1 MKAPIIYDGILELA
15 KKVNGEENDLYS
27 HAAYQDFREQFR
39 YPGEVLEQMESYGY
53 NTLEDYIAAM
63 GAVIKIRE
71 YNMEDLP
78 GMYNTTQISDFL
90 LRAKRIALDNNS
102 LFLAYQLMKY
112 SDDGKVFWEATEKS
126 SLEEI
131 FIFLKNV
138 QTGFESSAFLNS
150 KWEFSINYIDY
161 MLQLKEKEI
170 VHLSEYSV
178 SENEAFYRM
187 LEKECSNFLDCYGK
201 NEIKKYPWKD
211 FMLTFAALYTTVVK
225 STQEK
230 YLRSLGFS
238 HFDITYLSA
247 GIWSGEEH
255 SEFYKKS
262 PVRWSY
268 GFRGWFE
275 EYFAQEQDLTEKIIF
290 AYQNFSMPR
299 KINGISD
306 KGTFL
311 FDEMEVGVRLHVNES
326 GLLINESGSFSRGI
340 WHHTDLLLYFYLM
353 DQKKI
358 SFPWYRLNTGYD
370 LTLENGDNFEKIK
383 EFIHFYN
390 KYESLLDDNKQG
402 LHLLL
407 NILLQNNLSYGMQ
420 VFREREVL
428 VNQIFSVNVK
438 SYLLENQSIF
448 SDEQWDVLVEDG
460 YITIQELYEA
470 SPYWTMDYIKPL
482 NTPEKRSFFKIFCEE
497 RHWLFTETDLA
508 RLKSL
513 FNNNWLS
520 RISSYEQ
527 TLEIP
532 DMPMEELRELIDYAC
547 ELFFRIPRICN
558 LEHFIAGCITNSIV
572 KNAIGTE
579 ICDSWYQLLLD
590 REYGSIEAVQKEYL
604 SEEAYEKIIKRKK
617 QLEKEEELR
626 VERESVKE
634 KSAKWIEELQLMQKT
649 VDKFT
654 LIKNHFPS
662 FFYSGNRVQALAC
675 LELLKQVPDGGA
687 LKEELVEHYY
697 SFFVKCYTNGVITKE
712 EMLHYMKIFTK

>member
-1 MKAPIIYDGILELA
+1 MKTIIYDGILELA
-15 KKVNGEENDLYS
+15 KKVNGEKNDLYS
-27 HAAYQDFREQFR
+27 HAAYRDFREQFR

-63 GAVIKIRE
+63 GAVIKIQE
-71 YNMEDLP
+71 CHMENLP
-78 GMYNTTQISDFL
+78 GMYNTTQIIDFL
-90 LRAKRIALDNNS
+90 GRAKRIALDNNS

-112 SDDGKVFWEATEKS
+112 SDDGKVFWEVTEKS

-138 QTGFESSAFLNS
+138 QTSFESSAFLDS
-150 KWEFSINYIDY
+150 KWEFSINYTDH

-326 GLLINESGSFSRGI
+326 GLLVNESGSFSRGI

-460 YITIQELYEA
+460 YITIQELYET
-470 SPYWTMDYIKPL
+470 SSYWTMGYIKPL
-482 NTPEKRSFFKIFCEE
+482 NTPEKRSFFKSFCEE
-497 RHWLFTETDLA
+497 RHWLFTETDVE
-508 RLKSL
+508 RLQSL
-513 FNNNWLS
+513 FNNSWLPG
-520 RISSYEQ
+520 IAFYEKS
-527 TLEIP
+527 LGIP
-532 DMPMEELRELIDYAC
+532 DMPVEELRELIDYAC
-547 ELFFRIPRICN
+547 ELFFRIPYICN
-558 LEHFIAGCITNSIV
+558 LEHFIAGCIINPAV

-590 REYGSIEAVQKEYL
+590 RGYQTIEAVQKEYL
-604 SEEAYEKIIKRKK
+604 SKEAYEEILRRKK
-617 QLEKEEELR
+617 QLEEEEKLR
-626 VERESVKE
+626 MEQESVKKQTAE
-634 KSAKWIEELQLMQKT
+634 WIEELQLMQKT
-649 VDKFT
+649 VDKFI

-662 FFYSGNRVQALAC
+662 FFYYGTRVQALAC
-675 LELLKQVPDGGA
+675 LELLKQVPDGGV
-687 LKEELVEHYY
+687 LKEELVEPYY
-697 SFFVKCYTNGVITKE
+697 SFFVQCYVSELITKE
-712 EMLHYMKIFTK
+712 QMLHYMEIFTK

>member
-1 MKAPIIYDGILELA
+1 MKTIIYDGILELA
-15 KKVNGEENDLYS
+15 KKVNGEKNDLYS
-27 HAAYQDFREQFR
+27 HAAYRDFREQFR

-63 GAVIKIRE
+63 GAVIKIQE
-71 YNMEDLP
+71 CNMENLP
-78 GMYNTTQISDFL
+78 GMYNTTQIIDFL
-90 LRAKRIALDNNS
+90 GRAKRIALDNNS

-112 SDDGKVFWEATEKS
+112 SDDGKVFWEVTEKS

-138 QTGFESSAFLNS
+138 QTSFESSAFLDS
-150 KWEFSINYIDY
+150 KWEFSINYIDH

-326 GLLINESGSFSRGI
+326 GLLVNESGSFSRGI

-438 SYLLENQSIF
+438 SNLLENQSIF

-460 YITIQELYEA
+460 YITIQELYET
-470 SPYWTMDYIKPL
+470 SSYWTMGYIKPL
-482 NTPEKRSFFKIFCEE
+482 NTPEKRSFFKSFCEE
-497 RHWLFTETDLA
+497 RHWLFTETDVE
-508 RLKSL
+508 RLQSL
-513 FNNNWLS
+513 FNNSWLPG
-520 RISSYEQ
+520 IAFYEKS
-527 TLEIP
+527 LGIP
-532 DMPMEELRELIDYAC
+532 DMPVEELRELIDYAC
-547 ELFFRIPRICN
+547 ELFFRIPYICN
-558 LEHFIAGCITNSIV
+558 LEHFIAGCITNPAV

-579 ICDSWYQLLLD
+579 ICDLWYQLLLD
-590 REYGSIEAVQKEYL
+590 RGYQTIEAVQKEYL
-604 SEEAYEKIIKRKK
+604 SKEAYEEILRRKK
-617 QLEKEEELR
+617 QLEEEEKLR
-626 VERESVKE
+626 IEQESVKKQTAE
-634 KSAKWIEELQLMQKT
+634 WIEELQLMQKT
-649 VDKFT
+649 VDKFI

-662 FFYSGNRVQALAC
+662 LFYYGTRVQALAC
-675 LELLKQVPDGGA
+675 LELLKQVPDGGM
-687 LKEELVEHYY
+687 LKEELVEPYY
-697 SFFVKCYTNGVITKE
+697 SFFVQCYVNELITKE
-712 EMLHYMKIFTK
+712 QMLHYMEIFTK

>member
-1 MKAPIIYDGILELA
+1 MKTIIYDGILELT
-15 KKVNGEENDLYS
+15 KKVNGEKNDLYS
-27 HAAYQDFREQFR
+27 HAAYRDFREQFR
-39 YPGEVLEQMESYGY
+39 YPGEVLEQMENKGYG
-53 NTLEDYIAAM
+53 TLDDYISAM

-90 LRAKRIALDNNS
+90 VRARKIAIDNNS
-102 LFLAYQLMKY
+102 LFLAFQLMGY
-112 SDDGKVFWEATEKS
+112 SDDGKVFWEVTEKS

-138 QTGFESSAFLNS
+138 QTSFESSAFLDS
-150 KWEFSINYIDY
+150 KWEFSINYIDH

-275 EYFAQEQDLTEKIIF
+275 EYFTQEQDLTEKIIF

-428 VNQIFSVNVK
+428 VQELFSVDIK

-448 SDEQWDVLVEDG
+448 SDKQWDVLIEDG
-460 YITIQELYEA
+460 DITIQELYEA
-470 SPYWTMDYIKPL
+470 SPYWTIGYIKPL
-482 NTPEKRSFFKIFCEE
+482 DTPEKRSFFKNFCED
-497 RHWLFTETDLA
+497 RNWLFTETDVKHLQ
-508 RLKSL
+508 SL
-513 FNNNWLS
+513 FNNSWLPG
-520 RISSYEQ
+520 IAFYEKS
-527 TLEIP
+527 LEIP
-532 DMPMEELRELIDYAC
+532 NMTVEELRELIDYAC
-547 ELFFRIPRICN
+547 ELFFRIPYICN
-558 LEHFIAGCITNSIV
+558 LEHFIAGCITEPTI
-572 KNAIGTE
+572 KATLGTE

-590 REYGSIEAVQKEYL
+590 RGYQTIEAVQKEYL
-604 SEEAYEKIIKRKK
+604 SKEAYEEILRRKK
-617 QLEKEEELR
+617 QLEEEEKLR
-626 VERESVKE
+626 MEQESVKKQTAE
-634 KSAKWIEELQLMQKT
+634 WIEELQLMQKT
-649 VDKFT
+649 VDKFI

-662 FFYSGNRVQALAC
+662 FFYYGTRVRALAC
-675 LELLKQVPDGGA
+675 LELLKQVPDGGV
-687 LKEELVEHYY
+687 LKEELVEPYY
-697 SFFVKCYTNGVITKE
+697 SFFVRCYVNELITKE
-712 EMLHYMKIFTK
+712 QMLHYMEIFTK

>member
-1 MKAPIIYDGILELA
+1 MKTIIYDGILELA
-15 KKVNGEENDLYS
+15 KKVNGEKNDLYS
-27 HAAYQDFREQFR
+27 HAAYRDFREQFR

-63 GAVIKIRE
+63 GAVIKIQE
-71 YNMEDLP
+71 CNMENLP
-78 GMYNTTQISDFL
+78 GMYNTTQIIDFL
-90 LRAKRIALDNNS
+90 GRAKRIALDNNS

-112 SDDGKVFWEATEKS
+112 SDDGKVFWEVTEKS

-138 QTGFESSAFLNS
+138 QTSFESSAFLDS
-150 KWEFSINYIDY
+150 KWEFSINYIDH

-275 EYFAQEQDLTEKIIF
+275 EYFAQEQDLSEKVILS
-290 AYQNFSMPR
+290 YQNFSMPR
-299 KINGISD
+299 KIDGISK
-306 KGTFL
+306 KGEFLLDGMRNFTTF
-311 FDEMEVGVRLHVNES
+311 
-326 GLLINESGSFSRGI
+326 RGT

-353 DQKKI
+353 NREDLTY
-358 SFPWYRLNTGYD
+358 SWNDLHTGYD
-370 LTLENGDNFEKIK
+370 LSLENDDNIEKVK
-383 EFIHFYN
+383 EFIHFCN
-390 KYESLLDDNKQG
+390 QYESLLDDKKQG
-402 LHLLL
+402 FY
-407 NILLQNNLSYGMQ
+407 ILLDTILEDNLSSGMK
-420 VFREREVL
+420 VFRERESL
-428 VNQIFSVNVK
+428 VEEMFSVNAK
-438 SYLLENQSIF
+438 SYLVDHQNTF
-448 SDEQWDVLVEDG
+448 SYEQWNILISDD

-470 SPYWTMDYIKPL
+470 SPYWTIGYIKPL
-482 NTPEKRSFFKIFCEE
+482 DTPEKRSFFKNFCED
-497 RHWLFTETDLA
+497 RNWLFTETDVE
-508 RLKSL
+508 RLQSL
-513 FNNNWLS
+513 FNNSWLPG
-520 RISSYEQ
+520 IAFYEKS
-527 TLEIP
+527 LSIP
-532 DMPMEELRELIDYAC
+532 DMPVEELRELIDYAC
-547 ELFFRIPRICN
+547 ELFFRIPYICN
-558 LEHFIAGCITNSIV
+558 LEHFIAGCIINPAV

-590 REYGSIEAVQKEYL
+590 RGYQTIEAVQKEYL
-604 SEEAYEKIIKRKK
+604 SKEAYEEILRRKK
-617 QLEKEEELR
+617 QLEEEKKLR
-626 VERESVKE
+626 MEQESVKKQTAE
-634 KSAKWIEELQLMQKT
+634 WIEELQLMQKT
-649 VDKFT
+649 VDKFI

-662 FFYSGNRVQALAC
+662 FFYYGTRVQALAC
-675 LELLKQVPDGGA
+675 LELLKQVPDGGV
-687 LKEELVEHYY
+687 LKEELVEPYY
-697 SFFVKCYTNGVITKE
+697 SFFVQCYVNELITKE
-712 EMLHYMKIFTK
+712 QMLHYMEIFTK

>member
-1 MKAPIIYDGILELA
+1 MKTIIYDGILELA
-15 KKVNGEENDLYS
+15 KKVNGEKNDLYS
-27 HAAYQDFREQFR
+27 HAAYRDFREQFR

-63 GAVIKIRE
+63 GAVIKIQE
-71 YNMEDLP
+71 CNMENLP
-78 GMYNTTQISDFL
+78 GMYNTTQIIDFL
-90 LRAKRIALDNNS
+90 GRAKRIALDNNS

-112 SDDGKVFWEATEKS
+112 SDDGKVFWEVTEKS

-138 QTGFESSAFLNS
+138 QTSFESSAFLDS
-150 KWEFSINYIDY
+150 KWEFSINYIDH

-326 GLLINESGSFSRGI
+326 GLLVNESGSFSRGI

-470 SPYWTMDYIKPL
+470 SPYWTIGYIKPL
-482 NTPEKRSFFKIFCEE
+482 NTPEKRSFFKNFCED
-497 RHWLFTETDLA
+497 RNWLFTETDVE
-508 RLKSL
+508 RLQSL
-513 FNNNWLS
+513 FNNSWLPG
-520 RISSYEQ
+520 IAFYEKS
-527 TLEIP
+527 LGIP
-532 DMPMEELRELIDYAC
+532 DMPVEELRELIDYAC
-547 ELFFRIPRICN
+547 ELFFRIPYICN
-558 LEHFIAGCITNSIV
+558 LEHFIAGCITNPAV

-579 ICDSWYQLLLD
+579 ICDLWYQLLLD
-590 REYGSIEAVQKEYL
+590 RGYQTIEAVQKEYL
-604 SEEAYEKIIKRKK
+604 SKEAYEEILRRNK
-617 QLEKEEELR
+617 QLEEEEKLR
-626 VERESVKE
+626 IEQESVKKQTAE
-634 KSAKWIEELQLMQKT
+634 WIEELQIMQKT
-649 VDKFT
+649 VDKFI

-662 FFYSGNRVQALAC
+662 FFYYGTRVQAMAC
-675 LELLKQVPDGGA
+675 LELLKQVPDGGV
-687 LKEELVEHYY
+687 LKEELVEPYY
-697 SFFVKCYTNGVITKE
+697 SFFVQCYVNELITKE
-712 EMLHYMKIFTK
+712 QMLHYMKIFTK